1 MTTTVAAATVAS
13 RTRTRRDV
21 PRLGRRAHRSHR
33 ARTPRAASSRED
45 ASPPRASRRSASSS
59 RATPSSHDVVWRAES
74 FVRLG
79 IRMRAVATRRLRSSS
94 SVARRTWRETR
105 ARASSDPRATTTT
118 TTAFA
123 RVMSANEETVDPS
136 AMDAT
141 QSCQGACSRETPRL
155 SATAIAEALQTRPLW
170 RLTPEGTAIARR
182 FTSKNWATA
191 MAFLN
196 QVSDVAEREGH
207 HPDVSVKNY
216 RDVEIVVGTHAIGG
230 LSRFDFILAAK
241 IDAECVAT
249 YSPKWAR
256 ENGVA

>member
-1 MTTTVAAATVAS
+1 
-13 RTRTRRDV
+13 
-21 PRLGRRAHRSHR
+21 
-33 ARTPRAASSRED
+33 
-45 ASPPRASRRSASSS
+45 
-59 RATPSSHDVVWRAES
+59 
-74 FVRLG
+74 
-79 IRMRAVATRRLRSSS
+79 MRAVATRRLQSSL
-94 SVARRTWRETR
+94 ARRTWPDTR
-105 ARASSDPRATTTT
+105 ARVSNDRRAT

-123 RVMSANEETVDPS
+123 RGMSANEETVDPS
-136 AMDAT
+136 DMDAT
-141 QSCQGACSRETPRL
+141 NSCQGACSRDTPRL
-155 SATAIAEALQTRPLW
+155 SATAIAEALRTRPLW
-170 RLTPEGTAIARR
+170 RLTPEGTAISRR

-256 ENGVA
+256 ENGVE

>member
-1 MTTTVAAATVAS
+1 
-13 RTRTRRDV
+13 
-21 PRLGRRAHRSHR
+21 
-33 ARTPRAASSRED
+33 
-45 ASPPRASRRSASSS
+45 
-59 RATPSSHDVVWRAES
+59 
-74 FVRLG
+74 
-79 IRMRAVATRRLRSSS
+79 MRAVATRCLRSSS
-94 SVARRTWRETR
+94 SVARRTRRETR
-105 ARASSDPRATTTT
+105 ARASTDPRATTTT
-118 TTAFA
+118 TAAATAFA

-155 SATAIAEALQTRPLW
+155 SATAIAQALRTRPLW
-170 RLTPEGTAIARR
+170 RLTPEGTAISRR